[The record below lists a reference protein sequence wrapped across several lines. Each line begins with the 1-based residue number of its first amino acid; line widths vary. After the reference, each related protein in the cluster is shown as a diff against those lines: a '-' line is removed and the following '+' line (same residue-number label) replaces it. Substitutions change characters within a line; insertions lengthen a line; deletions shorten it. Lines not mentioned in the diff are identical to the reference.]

1 MAKEYE
7 QVFIASRFSEFKELR
22 SLIVDDINSIPGMQ
36 PIDLDDNLPD
46 GKLPLS
52 KCFENINI
60 SEYFILLMGET
71 YGEEKVERTNYSYTH
86 LEYKEAIKN
95 PNINILVYGIGPS
108 YEDKSNIKFSD
119 NPDLKNFQEEVFI
132 GKHTYATYPNQ
143 NNKNEIVRDIRKKL
157 LTEMKRI
164 KTLNIFDIETNRQ
177 NLIKNNNI
185 VQRDKEFKIV
195 NNFFHINQE
204 ESSLLFITGNAGIG
218 KSSFLIDYFNSIDKN
233 TNKFIYFISGEETDD
248 EKLNNLY
255 NNLLLK
261 FKFLM
266 NNDIELK
273 EKIKSIDENLNISDK
288 FNYIFNLYNE
298 YFSKYNKNI
307 IIIID
312 SIDLVTYQESLLNR
326 LIHPYKGINFLISGR
341 ENKFEKNLKK
351 LQLENIFFK
360 VFANNKNE
368 YKLNLE
374 PISIEIIEKI
384 ISNDLVIFN
393 ELNSLKQKQIINLLE
408 KKSNGLPIYLRF
420 QIENL
425 NKKIKEENILDDKII
440 NFIDSLPSSLEDY
453 YKLIF
458 NNFSEN
464 SKKILQILYWFD
476 DYISI
481 NYIYQFLNEIGKNEI
496 DKALSDIKYLL
507 TSFEDKIKIHHLSIK
522 EALFKFYQ
530 YDEKKTT
537 SILIN
542 KELISNFLRN
552 EHFIFE
558 SLKDTEYLYKYS
570 EIIYFHNS
578 NILFQTLAKVC
589 EILLNSKKTI
599 ISYQNFLILFDQ
611 YIELLQFSEN
621 IKIEYLI
628 DSSKKFSEI
637 FNNFTISSK
646 IENLTNK
653 FFALLVNYQANDIY
667 ELNRLLK
674 IANISQNY
682 YFYSKYIK
690 EYLSFNIESILDRII
705 NSNEL
710 LTEDYN
716 KLNTVLLKT
725 YISRIC
731 VLSNK
736 ETKLPIYNDG
746 DIVLF
751 LNKFKNNKSK
761 EENLI
766 YDLLNTTNSNKKR
779 QKVILL
785 ERVRNFIKQTNNTLL
800 EKTLLNEVSEYDDLS
815 SKIKYEINLK
825 NINSFNQ
832 FNNDLKN
839 ISVDYKL
846 KLERFYQLSLKYEKR
861 WFKQNF
867 N

>member
-530 YDEKKTT
+530 YDEKK
-537 SILIN
+537 
-542 KELISNFLRN
+542 
-552 EHFIFE
+552 
-558 SLKDTEYLYKYS
+558 
-570 EIIYFHNS
+570 
-578 NILFQTLAKVC
+578 
-589 EILLNSKKTI
+589 
-599 ISYQNFLILFDQ
+599 
-611 YIELLQFSEN
+611 
-621 IKIEYLI
+621 
-628 DSSKKFSEI
+628 
-637 FNNFTISSK
+637 NNF
-646 IENLTNK
+646 
-653 FFALLVNYQANDIY
+653 Y
-667 ELNRLLK
+667 
-674 IANISQNY
+674 
-682 YFYSKYIK
+682 
-690 EYLSFNIESILDRII
+690 
-705 NSNEL
+705 
-710 LTEDYN
+710 
-716 KLNTVLLKT
+716 
-725 YISRIC
+725 
-731 VLSNK
+731 
-736 ETKLPIYNDG
+736 
-746 DIVLF
+746 
-751 LNKFKNNKSK
+751 LNK
-761 EENLI
+761 
-766 YDLLNTTNSNKKR
+766 
-779 QKVILL
+779 
-785 ERVRNFIKQTNNTLL
+785 
-800 EKTLLNEVSEYDDLS
+800 
-815 SKIKYEINLK
+815 
-825 NINSFNQ
+825 
-832 FNNDLKN
+832 
-839 ISVDYKL
+839 
-846 KLERFYQLSLKYEKR
+846 
-861 WFKQNF
+861 
-867 N
+867 